1 MSARELAARGTG
13 RTLWETRVDADGMSL
28 VERQTVR
35 CPPPPPPP
43 PGTETGLNVKTETTE
58 PSEEEQVKVETVA
71 FLRHCCPVKMQSEP
85 RVSFTV
91 FSKVR

>member
-1 MSARELAARGTG
+1 MLTECHWWNG
-13 RTLWETRVDADGMSL
+13 RLYGAHPS
-28 VERQTVR
+28 
-35 CPPPPPPP
+35 PP